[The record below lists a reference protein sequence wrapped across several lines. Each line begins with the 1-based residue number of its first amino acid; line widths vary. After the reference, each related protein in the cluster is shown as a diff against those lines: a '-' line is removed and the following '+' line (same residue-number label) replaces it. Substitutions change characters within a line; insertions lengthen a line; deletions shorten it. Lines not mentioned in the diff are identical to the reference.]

1 MSTIV
6 ELREALGW
14 NQAYLAKQSGLT
26 PNTVRKAETGEVVS
40 STTARMIAESLSRAY
55 GRLILVKDLDGLN
68 VSF

>member
-14 NQAYLAKQSGLT
+14 NQAYLAKQAGLT
-26 PNTVRKAETGEVVS
+26 PNTVRKAEQGEVVS
-40 STTARMIAESLSRAY
+40 SATARVIAEALSKAY